1 MFHSVCALGLFAGAV
16 SLAYYAEF
24 TRDFIGAEGNSS
36 AVDDILQSLADALG
50 ASAVSIYT
58 CTHILINTHSM

>member
-36 AVDDILQSLADALG
+36 AVDDILQSLADALA
-50 ASAVSIYT
+50 ASAVSI
-58 CTHILINTHSM
+58 